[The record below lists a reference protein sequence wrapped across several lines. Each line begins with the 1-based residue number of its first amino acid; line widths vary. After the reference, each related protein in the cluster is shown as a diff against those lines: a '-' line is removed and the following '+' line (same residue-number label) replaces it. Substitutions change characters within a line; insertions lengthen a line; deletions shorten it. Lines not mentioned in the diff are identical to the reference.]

1 MAQRRTPGATLRVRA
16 DLQLDVSPSGDEGTG
31 LGITIR
37 SESDVVHVRLD
48 RVPDLAARPSPELIR
63 SVAAGLLGQGLR
75 VVVEGPDGRLVSVGA
90 GVRTPW
96 WQRPFVRAPH
106 VRVHDLRA
114 ALRTLPRRGR
124 RHRRRRRS
132 PRRRCCSPRPP
143 TVLPLAP
150 TVLRRQ
156 RISTTHD
163 PAGGGSP
170 RLYFPAADSAG
181 ARLKV
186 FYLRPEVSV
195 GDREDADLRLPGVA
209 ARQATIRRDARDEY
223 VIEPDPGRTAHPRA
237 RLPDPATDPAPHRS
251 EDRDGPLDDGLLPGR
266 VRRPRA
272 PVRRPSGRRDRP
284 AAVAAR
290 RRYRPDIRE
299 GRPAAAAAEPRADRR
314 LTCRGQ
320 PTVSISGVSTATGSG
335 VRPARSIRHQEMKPI
350 TQNTP

>member
-1 MAQRRTPGATLRVRA
+1 MAPRRTPGATLRVRA
-16 DLQLDVSPSGDEGTG
+16 DLQLDVSPSGDAATG
-31 LGITIR
+31 LGIRIS
-37 SESDVVHVRLD
+37 SESDVVQVRLD
-48 RVPDLAARPSPELIR
+48 RIPDLVTRPSPELIR
-63 SVAAGLLGQGLR
+63 TVAAGLLGQGLR
-75 VVVEGPDGRLVSVGA
+75 VVVDGPDGHLVSVGA

-124 RHRRRRRS
+124 TTG
-132 PRRRCCSPRPP
+132 PTAIAPPAMLFTPPP

-181 ARLKV
+181 SRLRV
-186 FYLRPEVSV
+186 FYLQPEVSI

-223 VIEPDPGRTAHPRA
+223 VIEPDP
-237 RLPDPATDPAPHRS
+237 
-251 EDRDGPLDDGLLPGR
+251 DGL
-266 VRRPRA
+266 
-272 PVRRPSGRRDRP
+272 PVRVHGARILRPTQLRTGARVEMGAWTMVYFRAEHADHGRPYGGRQGGEIDQQRWQP
-284 AAVAAR
+284 DA
-290 RRYRPDIRE
+290 RYRPEIRE
-299 GRPAAAAAEPRADRR
+299 G
-314 LTCRGQ
+314 T
-320 PTVSISGVSTATGSG
+320 SGGTT
-335 VRPARSIRHQEMKPI
+335 R
-350 TQNTP
+350 